1 MLYTRWFDALECM
14 EAMETA
20 KILALLEEVAAGNLS
35 APDAMG
41 RLRHLP
47 FEDLGFAKVDHH
59 RALRKGF
66 PETIFGAGKTPEQIV
81 AIANRMREHDGNVLA
96 TRCSAEALARVEVE
110 VPGAVIHSAA
120 RAFSVTAHAPEPLAG
135 YIGVV
140 AAGTSDLPVA
150 EEAVV
155 TCEAI
160 GARVERIYDVGVAGI
175 HRLFAELER
184 LRGATCLVV
193 VAGMEGA
200 LPGVV
205 TGLVPCPVIGVPTS
219 VGYGANFGGVS
230 ALLTMLNSCAT
241 GLAVVNIDNGFGAGT
256 LACTIVR
263 AANGK
268 NV

>member
-1 MLYTRWFDALECM
+1 MEIGKLHELMDA
-14 EAMETA
+14 
-20 KILALLEEVAAGNLS
+20 VAAGQI
-35 APDAMG
+35 AAAEAVD

-66 PETIFGAGKTPEQIV
+66 PETIFGAGKTPAQIV
-81 AIANRMREHDGNVLA
+81 SIANRMREQGSNVLA
-96 TRCSAEALARVEVE
+96 TRCADEALALVPEH
-110 VPGAVIHSAA
+110 VPGAVVHTAA
-120 RAFSVTAHAPEPLAG
+120 RAFSVTVHAPEPLAG
-135 YIGVV
+135 YVGVV

-175 HRLFAELER
+175 HRLFAQLER
-184 LRGATCLVV
+184 LRGADCLIC

-200 LPGVV
+200 LPSVV

-219 VGYGANFGGVS
+219 VGYGASFNGVS

-241 GLAVVNIDNGFGAGT
+241 GLAVVNIDNGFGAGA
-256 LACTIVR
+256 LAATILR
-263 AANGK
+263 GANGK
-268 NV
+268 SR